1 MAYWPRCS
9 RRAPSSALERPSAHS
24 VMFEDVVPL
33 LWNDPG
39 RWLDVLCLLWKCV
52 CPSSSCIPPP
62 LSGGHSW
69 NACVFW
75 PYQLLSFWLQ
85 ASLLARRRKIGSL
98 CFWLHSTIC
107 FPPPVFVFF
116 LSERA
121 SVMNAVIFCLLI
133 NHFIS
138 SGSKHSDRDKR
149 QKTCGCEIFHAS
161 RLFRGQTFVFFSF
174 HSFPVCSEVVGV
186 KLKGSWRW
194 GIHSD

>member
-9 RRAPSSALERPSAHS
+9 RRAPSSALERPSVHS

-138 SGSKHSDRDKR
+138 SGSKHSDRDKKVENLWLWNIPCKQAVQR
-149 QKTCGCEIFHAS
+149 TNFCFLFLSFVSC
-161 RLFRGQTFVFFSF
+161 LFRSGR
-174 HSFPVCSEVVGV
+174 G
-186 KLKGSWRW
+186 
-194 GIHSD
+194 